1 MRTNTVI
8 FVLISLLVS
17 LVLVASGGYILEEVV
32 SVGLFVFFLL
42 SFIDSIGKSYNPLDI
57 PILLALFQ
65 CMIIPMVVYKV
76 FNDEM
81 LVLALKYDMT
91 VDAETYYGY
100 VFPAILVFIIG
111 VKIPLLFKK
120 NIQVKFRLAIQ
131 QSKSYLE
138 GKGNIGILLII
149 IGASVGIIQPFIP
162 GELNYVAYL
171 ISKLLIVGVLYTFLS
186 DAKNRLWFLIGGIV
200 LLFAQ
205 ALAMAMF
212 GDLVYTLMLGV
223 LLILLGRNIS
233 NKLKYSVALIG
244 MIFLLLIQSVKT
256 DYRAVVWKG
265 QDKENQGQGAFFSLL
280 ADRISNPSQLL
291 EWDSY
296 FPIIVRANQGMI
308 IGKVMGYIPTNAP
321 FAEGETI
328 FTALAASFIP
338 RILWEDKPMSGGHA
352 NMLRFTGL
360 TIQGYSMNI
369 GPIGEAYGNFGVEE
383 GIVFMFFYGLF
394 FSVAILLILSVIKKR
409 PTVILWFPL
418 LFLNSVQMETDV
430 LMCVNSLM
438 KNAIFCWLCFW
449 AFDRFLRIKL

>member
-1 MRTNTVI
+1 MKSNSVV
-8 FVLISLLVS
+8 FVLIALLVS
-17 LVLVASGGYILEEVV
+17 FVFVANGDFMLEELV

-42 SFIDSIGKSYNPLDI
+42 SFIDSIGKSYNPLDL

-65 CMIIPMVVYKV
+65 CMIMPMVVYRV
-76 FNDEM
+76 FNEEFI
-81 LVLALKYDMT
+81 VVALKYDMT
-91 VDAETYYGY
+91 VDPRTYYGY
-100 VFPAILVFIIG
+100 VFPSILVFIVG
-111 VKIPLLFKK
+111 VKAPLLFSK
-120 NIQVKFRLAIQ
+120 NMQLQFRQAMI

-149 IGASVGIIQPFIP
+149 IGASIGVLQPFIP

-186 DAKNRLWFLIGGIV
+186 NAKNRLWFLIGGITF
-200 LLFAQ
+200 LFVQ

-233 NKLKYSVALIG
+233 NKLKYSVTLVGLVFLI
-244 MIFLLLIQSVKT
+244 LIQSIKT

-265 QDKENQGQGAFFSLL
+265 KDEENLGKGAFFTLL
-280 ADRISNPSQLL
+280 ADRITNPGQLL

-308 IGKVMGYIPTNAP
+308 VGKVMGYIPNYAP
-321 FAEGETI
+321 YSEGETI
-328 FTALAASFIP
+328 FTAIAASFVP
-338 RILWEDKPMSGGHA
+338 RLLWEDKPMSGGHA

-369 GPIGEAYGNFGVEE
+369 GPIGEAYGNFGVDG
-383 GIVFMFFYGLF
+383 GIVFMLFYGLF
-394 FSVAILLILSVIKKR
+394 FSFAVVVILRFIKKR
-409 PTVILWFPL
+409 PTLILWFPL

-430 LMCVNSLM
+430 LLCVNSFL
-438 KNAIFCWLCFW
+438 KNAIFCWFCFW